1 MKLYFKNDRDRDF
14 LAAYH
19 KVLHDLGDKAPYVSR
34 EELIE
39 RTISGG
45 APRFYVTYE
54 LARRNICSIL
64 QGKPYPCNNR
74 LKQEMYQEL
83 TRRTLECMERCKNR
97 KGFNEA
103 LMTVLSEHSAP
114 RFYMTIKS
122 ARNLLSQLQRKQRNL
137 QRSHH

>member
-1 MKLYFKNDRDRDF
+1 MKLYFKDDRDRDF

-19 KVLHDLGDKAPYVSR
+19 KVLRDLGDKAPYVSR
-34 EELIE
+34 EEIIE
-39 RTISGG
+39 RTIAGG

-64 QGKPYPCNNR
+64 QGKPYPCNNS
-74 LKQEMYQEL
+74 LKREMYQEL
-83 TRRTLECMERCKNR
+83 TRRTLDCMERYKHR
-97 KGFNEA
+97 KSFNEA

-122 ARNLLSQLQRKQRNL
+122 ARNLLSQLQRKQRSIR
-137 QRSHH
+137 RSRH